1 MLKEEVKSRWKLWF
15 FFFFE
20 TLVFISENENG
31 KKKTVEVILEQGTQS
46 ESSMLRYHF

>member
-15 FFFFE
+15 LSQKMKME
-20 TLVFISENENG
+20 
-31 KKKTVEVILEQGTQS
+31 KTVEVILQQGTES